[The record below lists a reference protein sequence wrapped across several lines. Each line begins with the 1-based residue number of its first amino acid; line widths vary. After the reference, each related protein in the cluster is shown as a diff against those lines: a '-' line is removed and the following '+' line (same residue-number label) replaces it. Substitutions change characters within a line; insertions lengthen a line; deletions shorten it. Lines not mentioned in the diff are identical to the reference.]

1 MASTSSLWEWTYVHQ
16 VLDQVSSNVAFK
28 GLGAGR
34 PAIHPRIDGV
44 RELSHQDIATLE
56 HGRAPAA
63 KGLRDS
69 HHRLAR
75 MIALGLRNEELLE
88 ASGYSNGR
96 ISVLKADPAFQDLI
110 AHYRM
115 MVNEGFTEAAD
126 EYYRTVSANRTISAR
141 RINDKLADDDEDI
154 PLRTL
159 LAIHSDAADR
169 TGYPKRSVAV
179 NVSVDFA
186 AKLEKAVQRSKTVR
200 QIEEKA
206 LEPSDGVPTK
216 IERRL

>member
-1 MASTSSLWEWTYVHQ
+1 M
-16 VLDQVSSNVAFK
+16 
-28 GLGAGR
+28 LGVGR
-34 PAIHPRIDGV
+34 PAIHPRVDGV
-44 RELSHQDIATLE
+44 RELSQQDVATLE
-56 HGRAPAA
+56 HGTSPAA
-63 KGLRDS
+63 KALRDS

-75 MIALGLRNEELLE
+75 MIALGLRGEELLE
-88 ASGYSNGR
+88 TSGYSAGR

-110 AHYRM
+110 AHYRN
-115 MVNEGFTEAAD
+115 MVNEGYLEAAD
-126 EYYRTVSANRTISAR
+126 EYYRTVSANRAISAR

-179 NVSVDFA
+179 NVNVDFA

-200 QIEEKA
+200 QIESKV
-206 LEPSDGVPTK
+206 LEPAEGIPTK
-216 IERRL
+216 IERRI